1 MPVPNHPP
9 ATAELATLDAVSVIV
24 DRSTDDGNR
33 DHPLADERILPVP
46 VLSC

>member
-1 MPVPNHPP
+1 MPVPNQPP
-9 ATAELATLDAVSVIV
+9 ATAELAALDAVSVVV

-33 DHPLADERILPVP
+33 HHPLADERSLPVP